1 MPYFLPNFAL
11 LFSRSLPSA
20 PRTEIPVLPVRVP
33 PGRGTQTQ
41 TSKKT
46 MTNPLTTWIESGMED
61 NDAREKSMVDR
72 VAEASINAQRLV
84 DEKHGPYRGNNWW
97 RNERRSR
104 EFDHFYCAGSM
115 YKGKDEAAIS
125 SYKAARYYNGEAA
138 KRRDE
143 LLAEAAAAEK
153 K

>member
-1 MPYFLPNFAL
+1 M
-11 LFSRSLPSA
+11 S
-20 PRTEIPVLPVRVP
+20 
-33 PGRGTQTQ
+33 
-41 TSKKT
+41 
-46 MTNPLTTWIESGMED
+46 NPLTAWIESGMED
-61 NDAREKSMVDR
+61 YDTREKFMVDR

-84 DEKHGPYRGNNWW
+84 DEKQGPYRGNNWW

-143 LLAEAAAAEK
+143 LLAEAAAEK

>member
-1 MPYFLPNFAL
+1 M
-11 LFSRSLPSA
+11 SGS
-20 PRTEIPVLPVRVP
+20 
-33 PGRGTQTQ
+33 
-41 TSKKT
+41 
-46 MTNPLTTWIESGMED
+46 NPLTAWIESGMED
-61 NDAREKSMVDR
+61 YDAREKAMVDR
-72 VAEASINAQRLV
+72 VAEASINAQKLA
-84 DEKHGPYRGNNWW
+84 DEKHGPYRGTNWW

-143 LLAEAAAAEK
+143 LLAEVAAEK